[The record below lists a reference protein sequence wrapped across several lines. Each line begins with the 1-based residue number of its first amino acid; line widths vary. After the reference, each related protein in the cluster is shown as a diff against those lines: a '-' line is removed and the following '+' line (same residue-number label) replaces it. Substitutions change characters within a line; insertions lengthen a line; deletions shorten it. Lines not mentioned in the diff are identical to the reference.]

1 MLILLRFQPSNARPV
16 SFSVSLSTLIFW
28 EPVASG
34 PHHCPSHGLWV
45 ICIYLSLCQVHSF
58 PKKHPEPTLKSS
70 ASAKRACLFP
80 SMQSWYFLPF
90 GLCFSLTALQVWVI
104 PLVWLPGQPGA
115 LQRRPPLVISIQAL
129 GHQKDLLAVSGVQE
143 WVFQN
148 MYLFYVYKSQ
158 MQELKP
164 ICSF

>member
-1 MLILLRFQPSNARPV
+1 MAENWTTKTSSCYHWGQSKPSIKLQKPKKWHLAGETMPILLRFQPSNARPV

-90 GLCFSLTALQVWVI
+90 GLCFSLTALQVW
-104 PLVWLPGQPGA
+104 
-115 LQRRPPLVISIQAL
+115 
-129 GHQKDLLAVSGVQE
+129 GHSTCLAPRLARSSSREGLL
-143 WVFQN
+143 
-148 MYLFYVYKSQ
+148 
-158 MQELKP
+158 
-164 ICSF
+164 